1 MIQLSSSLLW
11 FLSVK
16 DLLLQDWFPAGLL
29 LAKFYGSQLYL
40 MLKVI
45 NPGKRQRWLRPQ
57 DMPCWIAATTRLGP
71 PWLCHGCGW
80 CLHSLDEWSSRL
92 QLACHIA
99 WSPPQDWVGP
109 SLCPS
114 HECGGENRAGKVWT
128 SEKEQRSNTYPSISV
143 SSVHFIH
150 FNLHKFI
157 FPLWVPTWQSNCSFL
172 TVVNNMIRGLG
183 GQCNKSF

>member
-1 MIQLSSSLLW
+1 MGQLALNPDSSFTSHVILSMLPNSYFSHCINSSQTQNFCPNDIYFLVAELIQLSSSLLW

-45 NPGKRQRWLRPQ
+45 NPGKRQRWLRPR
-57 DMPCWIAATTRLGP
+57 DMPCWTAATTRLGP

-99 WSPPQDWVGP
+99 WSPPQDWVDP

-128 SEKEQRSNTYPSISV
+128 SEKEQRSNTYP
-143 SSVHFIH
+143 
-150 FNLHKFI
+150 
-157 FPLWVPTWQSNCSFL
+157 
-172 TVVNNMIRGLG
+172 
-183 GQCNKSF
+183 